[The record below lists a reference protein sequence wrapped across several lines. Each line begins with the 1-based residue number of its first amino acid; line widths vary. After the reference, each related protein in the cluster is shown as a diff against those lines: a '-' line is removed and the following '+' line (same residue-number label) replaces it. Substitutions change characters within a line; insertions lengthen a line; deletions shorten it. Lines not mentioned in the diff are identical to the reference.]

1 MMGDGNA
8 LNVEVQI
15 RARVFAMTVVGRMIQ
30 MITRMGRASVQNVK
44 DSVMI
49 LEKCGIT
56 CMIQIGCSPIDSEWC
71 FC

>member
-49 LEKCGIT
+49 LAKCGIT
-56 CMIQIGCSPIDSEWC
+56 CMMTIGCFLIDSEWC